1 MRPRIV
7 VGVDGTGQSLR
18 ALVFALN
25 EARLRSGTV
34 VAVIVW
40 HEPHSAHSLAAAID
54 PKTFADSAT
63 ATLERALWDV
73 RVDEWAVPLERHVI
87 RGAPGDVLLQVAVD
101 AALLTIGS
109 SGRSG
114 LTGVLRGSVAQQLV
128 HHATCPVVVVPA
140 PVTGRRP
147 VPVHR

>member
-7 VGVDGTGQSLR
+7 VGVDGTDPSLR

-40 HEPHSAHSLAAAID
+40 HEPNSAQILAAAID
-54 PKTFADSAT
+54 PKTFANTAA

-73 RVDEWAVPLERHVI
+73 RIDEWAVPLERHVI
-87 RGAPGDVLLQVAVD
+87 RGSPADVLLQVAAD

-109 SGRSG
+109 SGRGG
-114 LTGVLRGSVAQQLV
+114 LTGVLMGSVAQRLV
-128 HHATCPVVVVPA
+128 HHATCPIVVVPA
-140 PVTGRRP
+140 GATRRRP
-147 VPVHR
+147 VPAPR